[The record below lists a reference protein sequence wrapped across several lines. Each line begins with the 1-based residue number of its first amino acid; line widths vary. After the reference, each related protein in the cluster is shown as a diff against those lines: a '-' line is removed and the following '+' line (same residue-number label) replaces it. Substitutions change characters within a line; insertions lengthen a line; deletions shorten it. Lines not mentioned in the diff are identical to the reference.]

1 MTTIKMAGNFIKRE
15 RTKQNLSLDELSR
28 KAFGNPHNAKGIS
41 LIERGMTPNVTFV
54 TIDKIL
60 VALGY
65 ELKDLFR
72 VVAS

>member
-1 MTTIKMAGNFIKRE
+1 MNTILAAGKFIHRE
-15 RTKQNLSLDELSR
+15 RTKQNLSLAQLSK
-28 KAFGNPHNAKGIS
+28 KAFGSEYQAKGIS
-41 LIERGMTPNVTFV
+41 LIERGMTPKVEFN

-72 VVAS
+72 VVP

>member
-41 LIERGMTPNVTFV
+41 LIERGMTPEAKFK

-72 VVAS
+72 VVAP